1 MRRRENGLRWG
12 RPLSRTGEAVAQHD
26 QRKGL
31 WSKGKVQVAK
41 RFFDV
46 IFAMTALILLAPI
59 MVFVALGIRL
69 TSRGPVLYRGLRV
82 GRNGENFRML
92 KFRTMIVDA
101 EAMGGYCVGEDDSR
115 ITSLGRWL
123 RKYKLDEL
131 PQLINVLRGHMSAVG
146 PRPEVRKYVDLYT
159 DEEQLILAVRPGI
172 TDWATLWDS
181 DEGAIL
187 SGQPDPERT
196 YVELIR
202 PEKLRLQMKYVRE
215 QSMWADLKILIA
227 TIGLVLTR
235 CFGSARAADRK
246 VQHLFGK
253 LP

>member
-1 MRRRENGLRWG
+1 
-12 RPLSRTGEAVAQHD
+12 
-26 QRKGL
+26 
-31 WSKGKVQVAK
+31 VAK

-46 IFAMTALILLAPI
+46 IFALTSLILLSPI
-59 MVFVALGIRL
+59 MVFVAMGTRL

-82 GRNGENFRML
+82 GRNGRSFRML

-101 EAMGGYCVGEDDSR
+101 EALGGYCVGEDDPR
-115 ITSLGRWL
+115 ITPFGRWL
-123 RKYKLDEL
+123 RKYKLDEI
-131 PQLINVLRGHMSAVG
+131 PQLINVLRGQMSAVG
-146 PRPEVRKYVDLYT
+146 PRPEVQKYVDLYT
-159 DEEQLILAVRPGI
+159 NEEKVILTVRPGI

-187 SGQPDPERT
+187 SGRPDPERT
-196 YVELIR
+196 YLELIR

-215 QSMWADLKILIA
+215 QSILTDLKIVIT

-235 CFGSARAADRK
+235 CFGGARAADRK